1 MTQRLNLIDLATAAT
16 SLAVLAYAAW
26 MLAYGPQGAIPMH

>member
-16 SLAVLAYAAW
+16 SLAGPAKVKVLS
-26 MLAYGPQGAIPMH
+26 MRSK